1 MFREMG
7 TTARLHK
14 VIRMDPTV
22 MDAKMVLKMATINGA
37 RVLGLENRIGSIE
50 PGKFA
55 DIIIVDIKKPHLTPM
70 YNCYSQLVYSAS
82 GSDVKTS
89 IIGGRIIM
97 HERELLHVDLPSIM
111 YEVKKI
117 SQTIADH

>member
-1 MFREMG
+1 
-7 TTARLHK
+7 
-14 VIRMDPTV
+14 
-22 MDAKMVLKMATINGA
+22 MATIDGA
-37 RVLGLENRIGSIE
+37 KVLGLEDRIGSIE
-50 PGKFA
+50 PGKSA
-55 DIIIVDIKKPHLTPM
+55 DLIIVDMKKPHLTPM
-70 YNCYSQLVYSAS
+70 NNCYSQLVYSAS

-117 SQTIADH
+117 SQTIADHYTVSGG